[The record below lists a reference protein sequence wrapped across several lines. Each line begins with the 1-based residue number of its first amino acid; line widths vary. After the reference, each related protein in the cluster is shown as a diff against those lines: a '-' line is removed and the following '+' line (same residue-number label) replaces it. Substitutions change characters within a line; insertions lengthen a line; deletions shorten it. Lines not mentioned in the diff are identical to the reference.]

1 MVSSYQGQ
9 AKAETNQGPV
19 VLGVFII
26 SMTLSIFVYLS
37 IIWSILRLCSEFRA
51 FNGILHCFFTLQWY
65 PATKDRPRLTQ
76 TKNQWSLVSYHI
88 NIYMT
93 LSVIFYL
100 SVILSILRI
109 CSEFGAFN
117 GLLHCFF
124 FASVVSSYQLPRTGQ
139 GGRKPRTSGPWCL
152 GQWSVE
158 PIVKPAVFF
167 FFGHETC

>member
-88 NIYMT
+88 NIYD
-93 LSVIFYL
+93 SICHF
-100 SVILSILRI
+100 LSISHI
-109 CSEFGAFN
+109 VHPAH
-117 GLLHCFF
+117 LLGVWCVQRSFALFF
-124 FASVVSSYQLPRTGQ
+124 FRFSGIQLPATKDRPRRTQ
-139 GGRKPRTSGPWCL
+139 TKDQRSLVPWPVVRGAYC
-152 GQWSVE
+152 
-158 PIVKPAVFF
+158 
-167 FFGHETC
+167 